1 MDKYLWSIYDVLA
14 VALVQ
19 RESLLSGGS
28 VQRAAL
34 PADPFL
40 DKLQLMLA
48 AHVAHLGST
57 QAIPGPVLS
66 WG

>member
-1 MDKYLWSIYDVLA
+1 MLA